1 MQAREQRQAG
11 PHAADRQSHRAERRK
26 AERAQ
31 AHSQRSSATQ
41 KSNPWPLVGGL
52 AVIVAA
58 VAVMGVVVL
67 GMKQSSARATTS
79 GSAAQAMVDK
89 TALDPAVS
97 PIRPGRIAP
106 NFVVKHPDGRAV
118 SLVSQRGH
126 PVLLEFFAVWCPV
139 CHRESSV
146 IHRLTASYAPRG
158 LRTLAVLANPYG
170 PTYEITHGA
179 DLTVATPADLQWY
192 AHTYKANYPL
202 LVDPEFRA
210 VNQYGA
216 GSYPTLYVIDAHG
229 KIAYSAQGGIPQPVL
244 AAKIKALLK

>member
-1 MQAREQRQAG
+1 
-11 PHAADRQSHRAERRK
+11 
-26 AERAQ
+26 
-31 AHSQRSSATQ
+31 
-41 KSNPWPLVGGL
+41 
-52 AVIVAA
+52 
-58 VAVMGVVVL
+58 MGVVVL
-67 GMKQSSARATTS
+67 GMRQSSVGATTT
-79 GSAAQAMVDK
+79 GSATQAMVDK

-97 PIRPGRIAP
+97 PIRPGGTAP
-106 NFVVKHPDGRAV
+106 SFVVRHPDGRTV

-146 IHRLTASYAPRG
+146 IHNLTASYAPHG

-170 PTYEITHGA
+170 PTYEISHGT
-179 DLTVATPADLQWY
+179 DLTIATPADLQWY

-202 LVDPEFRA
+202 LIDPKFRA

-216 GSYPTLYVIDAHG
+216 GSYPTLYIIDAHG
-229 KIAYSAQGGIPQPVL
+229 KIAYSAQGAIPERVL